1 MRRKLSLMQKTMAK
15 RMTQSAQEIPQFSIS
30 TDLDADALAE
40 RRAQQPE
47 KVSITAVLISLI
59 AKALREHP
67 ELNAQFDGD
76 GVILHDDIN
85 VALAISIPGG
95 LVTPVIR
102 NADTLS
108 VPEINV
114 QIKDLAERS
123 QNKKLT
129 LDDFKDGT
137 ITVSNLGMMDVT
149 HFTPLINPPQA
160 AIIGICSPRTE
171 ARVDDDGSLT
181 AGKVMAVAVSAD
193 HRVLDGA
200 TVATFLKTMKENLT
214 QGEI

>member
-1 MRRKLSLMQKTMAK
+1 MSMRRKLNLMQKTMVK
-15 RMTQSAQEIPQFSIS
+15 RMTQSAQEIPQFSVS
-30 TDLDADALAE
+30 SDLDADALAE
-40 RRAQQPE
+40 LRARQPE
-47 KVSITAVLISLI
+47 KVSITAVLISGI

-76 GVILHDDIN
+76 GVILHEEIN
-85 VALAISIPGG
+85 IALAISVPGG

-102 NADTLS
+102 NVDTLS
-108 VPEINV
+108 VPEINA

-123 QNKKLT
+123 QTKKLT
-129 LDDFKDGT
+129 LDDFKGGT

-149 HFTPLINPPQA
+149 HFTPLVNPPQA

-171 ARVDDDGSLT
+171 ARVDADGNVT
-181 AGKVMAVAVSAD
+181 AGKAMAVTVSAD

-200 TVATFLKTMKENLT
+200 TVAAFLKTMKENLT
-214 QGEI
+214 